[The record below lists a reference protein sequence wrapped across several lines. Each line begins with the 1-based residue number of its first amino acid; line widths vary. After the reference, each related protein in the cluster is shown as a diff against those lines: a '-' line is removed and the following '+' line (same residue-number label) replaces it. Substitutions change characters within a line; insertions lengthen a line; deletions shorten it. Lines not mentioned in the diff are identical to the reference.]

1 MKILDI
7 ISEDKALNE
16 GGLWTKWF
24 ARPIEEYLEKRA
36 AAKLIAEIEKKYAKD
51 IAKQTACKDLS
62 EKYGKYLAEREL
74 AGQSP
79 IPLERLIL
87 KQKEYAGTSFAKD
100 AEFIELT
107 TRLAQIKKTQY
118 LKDGAQAGKAADDG
132 VEAGKNT
139 GVRVGKE
146 AIDATDEL
154 VKKKKQM
161 FEFVNDRGTV
171 INAAYYT
178 VIAAEY
184 VNIWARYQKDVNT
197 TTDALKKGKIPDADV
212 KGWPV
217 ANNGET
223 VTTDLK
229 QGIGIR
235 DNPLTNPTKPYV
247 YDNEASRLT
256 NWKDWRDSQSLG
268 IMIQQLSL
276 ASTAFWVGEKTFGKF
291 GAGKVVTGIIGFV
304 AKLAPQ
310 SKFNRLGQLV
320 DAAAISA
327 FVYNMSTD
335 DASTALKS
343 LYLHGILGPFWD
355 QIVTSVGRSL
365 VPYET
370 LIKFFSEIASS
381 ILNIVGTNVIGTN
394 PPTPVTPIEPPAPPQ
409 PAASSPASQDVSKTD
424 SNGSVVNP
432 KDKKDPDP
440 EPPKVTSQDVFNDT
454 RAGRGR
460 AVTNAK
466 ATGAPTVTIG
476 GKTYKTSDFSEVD
489 GEWVTNDG
497 YALPK

>member
-7 ISEDKALNE
+7 IAEDKSLNE
-16 GGLWTKWF
+16 GALSKWF
-24 ARPIEEYLEKRA
+24 TRPFTDFMERRA
-36 AAKLIAEIEKKYAKD
+36 AAKLIAEIEKKYAND
-51 IAKQTACKDLS
+51 LAKQTACKELS

-100 AEFIELT
+100 PEFIDLT
-107 TRLAQIKKTQY
+107 TRLAQVKKTQY

-132 VEAGKNT
+132 VEAGKST
-139 GVRVGKE
+139 GAKAGKE
-146 AIDATDEL
+146 AVDATDEL

-161 FEFVNDRGTV
+161 FEFINDRGTV

-184 VNIWARYQKDVNT
+184 VNIWARYQKDINT
-197 TTDALKKGKIPDADV
+197 TREAVKKGKIPDADV
-212 KGWPV
+212 KGWPE
-217 ANNGET
+217 AKNGET
-223 VTTDLK
+223 VTTDLT

-268 IMIQQLSL
+268 IMIQQVSL

-291 GAGKVVTGIIGFV
+291 GAGKIVTGIIGFV

-335 DASTALKS
+335 EASTALKS
-343 LYLHGILGPFWD
+343 LYLHGIVGPFWD

-365 VPYET
+365 FAYET

-394 PPTPVTPIEPPAPPQ
+394 PPTPATPIAPVVPPKD
-409 PAASSPASQDVSKTD
+409 PAASSPASQDVSNTD
-424 SNGSVVNP
+424 SNGGAVTP
-432 KDKKDPDP
+432 KDKKEP
-440 EPPKVTSQDVFNDT
+440 ETPKVTSQDVFNDT
-454 RAGRGR
+454 RAGRGK

-466 ATGAPTVTIG
+466 ASGAPNVTIG
-476 GKTYKTSDFSEVD
+476 GKTYKTSDFSDVD